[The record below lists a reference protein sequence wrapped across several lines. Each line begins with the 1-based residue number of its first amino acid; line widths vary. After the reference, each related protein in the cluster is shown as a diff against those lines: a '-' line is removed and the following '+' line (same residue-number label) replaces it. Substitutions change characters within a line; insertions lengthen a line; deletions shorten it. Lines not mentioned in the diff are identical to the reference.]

1 MPTEDR
7 NTIDCTFQHS
17 SLDIQ
22 FLNPSI
28 PPSEFNIPAPPFP
41 AFCFPCPNI
50 SSLGSNR
57 RLLSPSFTRSIPT
70 FLLSCPNI
78 PPLGPSFLPPNPA
91 FRHPIPI
98 INPTFPRLQHSTPSM
113 PAFHPSIPQCQH
125 SSPSNPSFHPCPF
138 NVHIPPSTCNLE
150 RAVGQCRPIGKLG
163 VLGRTL
169 GDRQMWF
176 LTRVAGTWACR
187 ALSPLE
193 DLTGFPRSSMG
204 FTFGPE

>member
-28 PPSEFNIPAPPFP
+28 PPSKLNIPAPPPPFP

-70 FLLSCPNI
+70 FHLSCSNI
-78 PPLGPSFLPPNPA
+78 PPLGPSY
-91 FRHPIPI
+91 IPSPKSSI
-98 INPTFPRLQHSTPSM
+98 PTSRPYNQSNIPSAS
-113 PAFHPSIPQCQH
+113 AFHPFNASIPSLSPPVPTFQPFKPLFSPISFQCTHSTQH
-125 SSPSNPSFHPCPF
+125 MQLGKGSGAVSSHWQVRCPWE
-138 NVHIPPSTCNLE
+138 N
-150 RAVGQCRPIGKLG
+150 
-163 VLGRTL
+163 LGR
-169 GDRQMWF
+169 
-176 LTRVAGTWACR
+176 
-187 ALSPLE
+187 
-193 DLTGFPRSSMG
+193 
-204 FTFGPE
+204 